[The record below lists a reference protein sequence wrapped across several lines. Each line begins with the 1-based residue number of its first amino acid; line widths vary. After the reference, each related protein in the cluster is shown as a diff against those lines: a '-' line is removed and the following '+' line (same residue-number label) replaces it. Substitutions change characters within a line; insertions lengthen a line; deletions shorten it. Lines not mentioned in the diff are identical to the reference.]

1 MDRHVTPRKVV
12 RIGEKA
18 TKRRERYSRRLR
30 HRGGRRSQSKSVIE
44 QALDKE
50 LKELREVE

>member
-18 TKRRERYSRRLR
+18 HKKAREVQQALTAQGWTKVTI
-30 HRGGRRSQSKSVIE
+30 KSVIE

>member
-18 TKRRERYSRRLR
+18 HKKAARGTAGAYGTGVDEGHNQER
-30 HRGGRRSQSKSVIE
+30 
-44 QALDKE
+44 D
-50 LKELREVE
+50 

>member
-18 TKRRERYSRRLR
+18 HKKAREVQQALTAQGWTKVTI
-30 HRGGRRSQSKSVIE
+30 KSVIE

-50 LKELREVE
+50 LKELRVE